1 MNDLEEGVAGVVAT
15 VIISIWFILLISIFG
30 YFIK

>member
-15 VIISIWFILLISIFG
+15 VVISIWFIALISIFG
-30 YFIK
+30 YFLK